1 VSYYPVFLDLRGR
14 PALVVGGGDVARAK
28 IEGLLRTGAPVTV
41 VAPRVVETIH
51 RLVAEHLVALITR
64 EYAPGDLRGFRLV
77 IAATDDPEVN
87 RSVAADAERAGVL
100 VNVVDRAELSS
111 FIAPAV
117 LARGDL
123 QIAVSTS
130 GASPSFAAFVR
141 DRLRADI
148 GPEFGVALSILR
160 RVRDRLR
167 SDARSNADRRRILR
181 ALAEAGLVDRVR
193 TKDRAGI
200 DTLLAS
206 LAGDGMTLS
215 ALGVELA

>member
-1 VSYYPVFLDLRGR
+1 MFG
-14 PALVVGGGDVARAK
+14 
-28 IEGLLRTGAPVTV
+28 
-41 VAPRVVETIH
+41 
-51 RLVAEHLVALITR
+51 
-64 EYAPGDLRGFRLV
+64 YAPGDLRGFRLV

-130 GASPSFAAFVR
+130 GGSPSFAAFVR
-141 DRLRADI
+141 DRLRVDI

-167 SDARSNADRRRILR
+167 SDARSNADRRRILH

-200 DTLLAS
+200 DALLAS
-206 LAGDGMTLS
+206 LAGDGMTLAS
-215 ALGVELA
+215 LGVELA

>member
-1 VSYYPVFLDLRGR
+1 VSYYPVFVNLRER
-14 PALVVGGGDVARAK
+14 PALVVGGGDVARGK
-28 IEGLLRTGAPVTV
+28 IEGLVRTGARVTV
-41 VAPRVVETIH
+41 VAPRVVDPIH
-51 RLVAEHLVALITR
+51 RLVSKGIVVQVAR
-64 EYAPGDLRGFRLV
+64 AYAPGDVSGFQLV
-77 IAATDDPEVN
+77 IAATDDPDVN

-117 LARGDL
+117 LAHGDL

-130 GASPSFAAFVR
+130 GASPAFAVFVR
-141 DRLRADI
+141 DRLGAEI
-148 GPEFGVALSILR
+148 GPEYGLALSILR

-167 SDARSNADRRRILR
+167 SDARSIADRRRILR

-206 LAGDGMTLS
+206 HAGDGMTLET
-215 ALGVELA
+215 LGVELA

>member
-1 VSYYPVFLDLRGR
+1 VSYYPVFLNLRER
-14 PALVVGGGDVARAK
+14 PALVVGGGEVARGK
-28 IEGLLRTGAPVTV
+28 IEGLVRTGARVTV
-41 VAPRVVETIH
+41 VATRVVEAIH
-51 RLVAEHLVALITR
+51 RLVTEGAVALVLR
-64 EYAPGDLRGFRLV
+64 GYAPEDVRGFQLV
-77 IAATDDPEVN
+77 IAATDDPDVN
-87 RSVAADAERAGVL
+87 RSVAADARRAGAL

-117 LARGDL
+117 LAHGDL

-130 GASPSFAAFVR
+130 GASPAFAVFVR
-141 DRLRADI
+141 DRLRAHI
-148 GPEFGVALSILR
+148 GPEFGLALSILR

-181 ALAEAGLVDRVR
+181 GLAEAGLVDRVR

-206 LAGDGMTLS
+206 VVGDGITL
-215 ALGVELA
+215 AVLGVDLA